1 MKEHAMA
8 PKVKITKEEILSA
21 AVELVRTGGE
31 QSLNA
36 RNIASALNC
45 STQPIFSNFATMEE
59 LRYAVL
65 VQADALYRGYIQ
77 REMESGK
84 YPAYKA
90 SGMAYIRF
98 AKEEKELF
106 KLLYMR
112 NRDGEA
118 FSVGAEVDSE
128 MEALVQTQT
137 GLSETEAKL
146 FHLEVWAYVHGIA
159 TMFATG
165 FLNLEWELV
174 SKMLTDCY
182 QGLRK
187 QNGMV

>member
-1 MKEHAMA
+1 MA

-65 VQADALYRGYIQ
+65 VQADALYRDYIQ

-128 MEALVQTQT
+128 MEALVQMQT

>member
-1 MKEHAMA
+1 MP
-8 PKVKITKEEILSA
+8 PKVKVTKEDIIHT
-21 AVELVRTGGE
+21 AVTIVRNSGA
-31 QSLNA
+31 QAINA
-36 RNIASALNC
+36 RTVAAALNC
-45 STQPIFSNFATMEE
+45 STQPVFSNFATMEE
-59 LRYAVL
+59 LRLAV
-65 VQADALYRGYIQ
+65 VEQADSLCQAYMR

-112 NRDGEA
+112 DRSGELIPE
-118 FSVGAEVDSE
+118 GAGLTDE
-128 MEALVQTQT
+128 MQTMVQNNT
-137 GLSETEAKL
+137 GLDETDAKL
-146 FHLEVWAYVHGIA
+146 FHLEMWAYVHGIA

-165 FLNLEWELV
+165 YLDLEWELV
-174 SKMLTDCY
+174 SRMLTDAY

-187 QNGMV
+187 QYQME